1 MFFFVAIVIIIAIA
15 IATKMWRSASRRL
28 VPLLSNRSRAL
39 PSVAASRRTVQPWL
53 GPLADQPSP
62 LFDRCFSE
70 QSPKTTEVPPEDEEL
85 LEADEDLGIATGVEL
100 QELLAERQG
109 KKLFDLEPPRGPFG
123 TKESPAIIQSRYD
136 ERIVGCS
143 GGVGEDEHDVV
154 WFKLKKGELYECTV
168 CTQVFKLEVVGHGGP
183 PGGHHHH

>member
-1 MFFFVAIVIIIAIA
+1 
-15 IATKMWRSASRRL
+15 MWRSASRRL
-28 VPLLSNRSRAL
+28 VPLLSNRPRAL
-39 PSVAASRRTVQPWL
+39 PSVAASRRTLQPWF

-62 LFDRCFSE
+62 LFDRCFSA
-70 QSPKTTEVPPEDEEL
+70 QPPKTTEVPPEDEEL